1 MEKCLAD
8 LFDAANTAR
17 DNNNPGLAS
26 RLYKIHD
33 IVNDM
38 VNENEMLASH
48 LESLMDNKNVNET
61 VKLNIAIW
69 LGHLN

>member
-8 LFDAANTAR
+8 LFDAANIAR
-17 DNNNPGLAS
+17 DNNTPELAS

-38 VNENEMLASH
+38 VNENEMLAPH

-61 VKLNIAIW
+61 IKLNIDIW

>member
-8 LFDAANTAR
+8 LFDAANTVR

-33 IVNDM
+33 MFNSM
-38 VNENEMLASH
+38 FKENEMLAPH
-48 LESLMDNKNVNET
+48 LESLMDNKSVNET
-61 VKLNIAIW
+61 IKLNIAIW

>member
-33 IVNDM
+33 MFNSM
-38 VNENEMLASH
+38 FEENEMLVPH
-48 LESLMDNKNVNET
+48 LESLMYNKSVDET

-69 LGHLN
+69 LGQLN

>member
-17 DNNNPGLAS
+17 DNNPGLAS

-33 IVNDM
+33 MFNSM
-38 VNENEMLASH
+38 FEENEMLVPH
-48 LESLMDNKNVNET
+48 LESLMDNKSVDET

-69 LGHLN
+69 LGQLN